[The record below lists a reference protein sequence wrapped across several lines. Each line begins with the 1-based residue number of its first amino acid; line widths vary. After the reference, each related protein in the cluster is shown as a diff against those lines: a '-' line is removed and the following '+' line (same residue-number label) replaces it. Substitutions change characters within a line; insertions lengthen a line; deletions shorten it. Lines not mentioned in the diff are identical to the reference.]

1 MGARAVAWTHGNVCD
16 IRAVTSDALIVDGVR
31 LETAWLGPPPSEAPT
46 LVFLHEGLGSVSL
59 WRDFPRAL
67 GRSTGLS
74 ALVYGRRGYGASDA
88 RPAPWPVGFMHDEA
102 TVLGRVLDGTDIRDA
117 ILVGHSDGASIALIR
132 AGRDRDP
139 RIRALVLEAPH
150 VFVEGVSVA
159 SIARIR
165 EQYATT
171 NLRARLARHH
181 VHVDDVFSGWN
192 DVWLSPAFRA
202 WNIETELSAVT
213 CPALVLQGADDE
225 YGTAAQVTA
234 VQQGLA
240 GPVTSAIIQNCGH
253 GPHRDQASVVLDST
267 VRLLSEIPA

>member
-1 MGARAVAWTHGNVCD
+1 MEHVR
-16 IRAVTSDALIVDGVR
+16 VDGVR
-31 LETAWLGPPPSEAPT
+31 LEARWWRPHRGARHIPEPGGWQEAPVV
-46 LVFLHEGLGSVSL
+46 LLHEGLGSVSR
-59 WRDFPRAL
+59 WREFPGRLAERTGRAVL
-67 GRSTGLS
+67 AYS
-74 ALVYGRRGYGASDA
+74 RRGHGRSDA
-88 RPAPWPVGFMHDEA
+88 RGAPPTVRFMHDEA
-102 TVLGRVLDGTDIRDA
+102 ALLPRVLDAAGIWRA
-117 ILVGHSDGASIALIR
+117 VLFGHSDGGSIALLAA
-132 AGRDRDP
+132 AGGPDRVQ
-139 RIRALVLEAPH
+139 ALVLEAPH

-225 YGTAAQVTA
+225 YGTPAQVTA

-253 GPHRDQASVVLDST
+253 SPHRDQASVVLDST